1 MSSVPS
7 KNPSDP
13 ATPRAARRDGGRARR
28 PAAARG
34 ARAAEAAG
42 DGCGYGPISAHDAA
56 AGLLALSAGGESAL
70 VPSSPVPSR
79 RRAHPAVVRSP
90 WLALG

>member
-13 ATPRAARRDGGRARR
+13 MTPEQRAAMAGELADLRLRAEHGLLKRLVMD
-28 PAAARG
+28 
-34 ARAAEAAG
+34 AE
-42 DGCGYGPISAHDAA
+42 YGPISAHDAA

-70 VPSSPVPSR
+70 GAVFARAFSAPRSR
-79 RRAHPAVVRSP
+79 R
-90 WLALG
+90 